1 MNFTRWGMILLMA
14 AAIPATTSAAGPTMQ
29 EVLAASKASDWRSLD
44 PENILYLE
52 LPDGRVVIELAPEF
66 APRHVANIRT
76 LARERYFDGL
86 AIVRAQDNYVVQ
98 WGDPEG
104 DRSVG
109 EAQRTLAAEFTRPAT
124 GLEFTILPDPDTYA
138 PQTGFAAGLPAA
150 RDKPDGTAWPAHCY
164 GMLGAGRDND
174 ADSGGG
180 TELYVVIGHA
190 PRHLDRNVTL
200 VGRVVQGIELLS
212 TIPRGTGVMGFFD
225 APEQRVPIRQMRIA
239 ADLPP
244 SERTALEVLRTDTQ
258 TFEALV
264 ESRRNRSDEWFKAP
278 AGRIDVCNVPLP
290 VRGVGAR

>member
-1 MNFTRWGMILLMA
+1 MNFTRWGMTLLLA
-14 AAIPATTSAAGPTMQ
+14 VAIPVATSAAGLTMQ
-29 EVLAASKASDWRSLD
+29 EILAASKTSDWRPLD
-44 PENILYLE
+44 PENTLYLE

-76 LARERYFDGL
+76 LTRAHYFDGL

-124 GLEFTILPDPDTYA
+124 GLEFTVLPDPDTYA

-225 APEQRVPIRQMRIA
+225 APEQRVPIRQVRIA
-239 ADLPP
+239 ADLPR
-244 SERTALEVLRTDTQ
+244 SERTVLEVLRTDTP

-264 ESRRNRSDEWFKAP
+264 ESRRNRSEEWFKVP
-278 AGRIDVCNVPLP
+278 AGHIEVCNVPLP
-290 VRGVGAR
+290 VRGADAR